1 MLAIVTK
8 RPHSLDTEIRL
19 EQSNNSC
26 EGNALGDGE
35 GSRDLYPI
43 LSTGFF
49 LHVGADMQVRHETS
63 SEAVV
68 PHGELLQRG
77 QGRQPGGLALGTSL
91 KIS

>member
-26 EGNALGDGE
+26 EGDALGDGE

-49 LHVGADMQVRHETS
+49 LHVGADMQAVRQWCPMGNYCREVRGDS
-63 SEAVV
+63 LEDWDW
-68 PHGELLQRG
+68 ELL
-77 QGRQPGGLALGTSL
+77 
-91 KIS
+91 